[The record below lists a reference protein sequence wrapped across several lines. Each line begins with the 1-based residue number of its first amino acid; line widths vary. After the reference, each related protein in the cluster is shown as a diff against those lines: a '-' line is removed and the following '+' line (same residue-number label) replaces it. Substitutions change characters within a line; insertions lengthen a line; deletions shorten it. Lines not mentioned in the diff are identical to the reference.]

1 MERQFRQVV
10 CDGLLHSSPQNTY
23 ICNFQII
30 HNRDFIYVC
39 TLCVLLIFF
48 HSGLLHLQFL
58 QYIILTHIISHIELS
73 IILRHKIMKTQK
85 RFFMNKVMCGYVVL
99 NLMIF
104 CKENNFSVLLFFEIL
119 LYYLIP
125 AVNTFKV
132 PLSSVLCKTF

>member
-23 ICNFQII
+23 ICNIQII
-30 HNRDFIYVC
+30 HNRDFIC
-39 TLCVLLIFF
+39 TLCVLN
-48 HSGLLHLQFL
+48 LLSQQIVTYSQFL
-58 QYIILTHIISHIELS
+58 QHIIHTHIISHIELS
-73 IILRHKIMKTQK
+73 IMTQIMKTQK
-85 RFFMNKVMCGYVVL
+85 TFFMNKVMCGYVVL
-99 NLMIF
+99 NLMMIF

>member
-23 ICNFQII
+23 ICNVQIV
-30 HNRDFIYVC
+30 HNRDFICMYSLC
-39 TLCVLLIFF
+39 TTNLLSQWIVTY
-48 HSGLLHLQFL
+48 LQFL
-58 QYIILTHIISHIELS
+58 QHIIHTHIISHIELS

-85 RFFMNKVMCGYVVL
+85 RFFMNKIMCGYVVL